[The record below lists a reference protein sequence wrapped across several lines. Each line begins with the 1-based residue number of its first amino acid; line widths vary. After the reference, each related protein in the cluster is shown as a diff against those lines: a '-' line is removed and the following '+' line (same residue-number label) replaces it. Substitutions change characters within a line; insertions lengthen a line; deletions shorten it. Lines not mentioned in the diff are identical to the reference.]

1 MMNKLIMPF
10 TLTTDGRSLTNFFQ
24 ANEQTNENLIVKK
37 QNLLAIFKL
46 VIKDLLNSSFR
57 HERLLEKEYFPLK
70 HFFIVFEHILYHG
83 YTGKKT
89 FPLTTST
96 NRKDLWPL
104 IELISRKSSQADAND
119 ISLSSKEMTNIRT
132 SLGRVRAWLRLALM
146 QKRLADYFKILVEQK
161 QQLKELYEPDAL
173 LLSDE
178 ISIITGLLVGL
189 NVLDLNFCLKEA
201 VLDVP
206 VETSIYYHL
215 YLRERRIPSQSAMK
229 NIHPPGAI
237 EDDVDELDD
246 YSSLSSSP
254 SLRANLQ
261 TSDNAILSTTNSTT
275 ETVNFDD
282 QRISNIIDQKNYIE
296 ELHRNLQKTVT
307 ILQTRLQSLED
318 TNKSLMDDVIVQKI
332 RIGQLEEDLAR
343 VRNDKDAME
352 YSYQAKINVN
362 LRFLSIDLV
371 FFLFIF
377 IQSLNADMDVERET
391 YQKSR
396 VGLDLLY
403 SELQKKYNDECLS
416 KQVRKKNNIL
426 YFSNFDD

>member
-24 ANEQTNENLIVKK
+24 TNEQTNEDLIVRK

-83 YTGKKT
+83 YTGKKS

-206 VETSIYYHL
+206 VETSIHYNL

-254 SLRANLQ
+254 SLRTNLQ

-275 ETVNFDD
+275 EAIYFDD

-307 ILQTRLQSLED
+307 TLQTRLQSLED

-352 YSYQAKINVN
+352 YSYQAKINV
-362 LRFLSIDLV
+362 D
-371 FFLFIF
+371 
-377 IQSLNADMDVERET
+377 
-391 YQKSR
+391 
-396 VGLDLLY
+396 
-403 SELQKKYNDECLS
+403 
-416 KQVRKKNNIL
+416 
-426 YFSNFDD
+426 